1 MTKVVGI
8 TGGVGAGK
16 STVLNVLREE
26 FRAEIIST
34 DEVAK
39 ELMMPGQTCF
49 KKIIE
54 VYSEDLLDEN
64 GVLDKKKMGE
74 LVFNDKDANET
85 INGIVHPA
93 VKEEVIRRIQN
104 TKKELVAVESALL
117 IEANLTDIC
126 DEVWYVYVSVQDR
139 VKRLYE
145 QRGYSEVK
153 SYQIMHKQ
161 KAHEHY
167 SKASDRIIDN
177 GFSKEYCRKQVRDFT
192 CSLLGIEY
200 KEQED

>member
-1 MTKVVGI
+1 MKKVVGI

-26 FRAEIIST
+26 YRADIIST

-39 ELMMPGQTCF
+39 ELMMPGQRCF
-49 KKIIE
+49 QEIVE
-54 VYSEDLLDEN
+54 AYSDALLNEDGE
-64 GVLDKKKMGE
+64 LDKKKMGE
-74 LVFNDKDANET
+74 LVFNDKEAGDR

-104 TKKELVAVESALL
+104 SKRQLVAVESALL
-117 IEANLTDIC
+117 IEANLTDLC
-126 DEVWYVYVSVQDR
+126 DEVWYIYVSVQDR

-153 SYQIMHKQ
+153 SYQIMHRQ
-161 KAHEHY
+161 LAHEHY

-192 CSLLGIEY
+192 CSLLGIP